1 MPRQRSPSRDKAKRM
16 YLDSKGKMLLKDIA
30 RAVGKQDTQIRR
42 WKSLDQWD
50 DELKGNVTIRN
61 DNVTKQN
68 NGIEKLPKTE
78 LLPEEIETLY
88 NEELTPERQLFCIFY
103 SKSFNATRSYQKAYD
118 CDYRTALTNGPRL
131 LGIACIKEE
140 IMKLKEERYAR
151 SMLTKEDIFQKYM
164 DIAFAD
170 ITDFLE
176 FGSDQIDTD
185 SGDVISKNFVH
196 FRNHTTVDG
205 TLIGEVKQGKDG
217 ASIKLP
223 DRMRALQWLS
233 DHMGWATELQQ
244 AQLAQIQAQ
253 TKKLETE
260 TQEDEEIED
269 DGFLDA
275 IKNVEV
281 GGWNDEEI

>member
-244 AQLAQIQAQ
+244 AQLAQIRAK
-253 TKKLETE
+253 TDKLTIAKGE
-260 TQEDEEIED
+260 EDQLSKVDKILEEMQK
-269 DGFLDA
+269 DA
-275 IKNVEV
+275 EQKA
-281 GGWNDEEI
+281 G

>member
-1 MPRQRSPSRDKAKRM
+1 M
-16 YLDSKGKMLLKDIA
+16 
-30 RAVGKQDTQIRR
+30 
-42 WKSLDQWD
+42 
-50 DELKGNVTIRN
+50 
-61 DNVTKQN
+61 
-68 NGIEKLPKTE
+68 
-78 LLPEEIETLY
+78 
-88 NEELTPERQLFCIFY
+88 
-103 SKSFNATRSYQKAYD
+103 KAYD
-118 CDYRTALTNGPRL
+118 SNYQASMANGCRL
-131 LGIACIKEE
+131 LRNDKIKEE
-140 IMKLKEERYAR
+140 IMKLKKERCAR

-164 DIAFAD
+164 EIAFAD

-185 SGDVISKNFVH
+185 SGDVAGKNFVH

-260 TQEDEEIED
+260 TQADEEIED

-275 IKNVEV
+275 IKNAEV

>member
-244 AQLAQIQAQ
+244 AQLAQIRAKTDKFTIAKGEEDQLS
-253 TKKLETE
+253 KVDKILEE
-260 TQEDEEIED
+260 MQK
-269 DGFLDA
+269 DA
-275 IKNVEV
+275 EQKA
-281 GGWNDEEI
+281 G